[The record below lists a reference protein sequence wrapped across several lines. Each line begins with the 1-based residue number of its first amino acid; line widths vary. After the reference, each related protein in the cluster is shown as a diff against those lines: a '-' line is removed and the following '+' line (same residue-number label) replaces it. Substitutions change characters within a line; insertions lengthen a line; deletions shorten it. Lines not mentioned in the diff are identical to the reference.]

1 MVFIKMK
8 VFKFLFHILTSLKK
22 KLNFYQYFL
31 VLILLFGLFL
41 ISLLGLIQILIPFTY
56 MSI

>member
-1 MVFIKMK
+1 MK

-41 ISLLGLIQILIPFTY
+41 ISLLGLIQIFIPFTY